1 MQDQVLWGVLVREVH
16 SLLQSRDR
24 NDELLLDRLVGDF
37 DPWKRSSLD
46 VDLVLDF
53 LEERLGKVDRD
64 ENDLRVRSVLSLRE
78 QIRSYEDWV
87 GRLVRD
93 DLGLVCGCGCA
104 ADPSEGRGD

>member
-1 MQDQVLWGVLVREVH
+1 M
-16 SLLQSRDR
+16 QSRDR
-24 NDELLLDRLVGDF
+24 NDERLLDRLAGNL
-37 DPWKRSSLD
+37 DPGKRPGLD
-46 VDLVLDF
+46 VDLILDF
-53 LEERLGKVDRD
+53 LKERLGKVNRD